1 MQKELTFM
9 SSYIDFYFDIISP
22 YSYIAHKKI
31 QKININQKVIFN
43 YKPILLGGLHNLA
56 GINAPA
62 FNKYKI
68 KNMQS
73 DCELVSK
80 KNDISFKWNLKF
92 PINSLSIMRG
102 YISVKDNQKDEYLDK
117 FFNAYWRDNV
127 DLSSEKEFSKLLKIL
142 AIDNEFFFDK
152 IKQQSTK
159 DELKE
164 LTNNAF
170 DKEVFGAPTFIVNNK
185 IFWGQDRLEYA
196 LEELSDG

>member
-1 MQKELTFM
+1 M
-9 SSYIDFYFDIISP
+9 SKNVNFYFDVISP

-31 QKININQKVIFN
+31 QKIKENQKVFFN

-68 KNMQS
+68 KNMQN

-80 KNDISFKWNLKF
+80 KNNIAFKWNLKF

-102 YISVKDNQKDEYLDK
+102 YISVNDNQKEEYLNI
-117 FFNAYWRDNV
+117 FFDAYWRDNL
-127 DLSSEKEFSKLLKIL
+127 DLSSEKEFSKLLETLK
-142 AIDNEFFFDK
+142 IDNEFFLDK

-159 DELKE
+159 DELKK
-164 LTNNAF
+164 LTNDAF
-170 DKEVFGAPTFIVNNK
+170 DKEVFGAPTFIVNKK
-185 IFWGQDRLEYA
+185 IFWGQDRLDYA
-196 LEELSDG
+196 IEELS

>member
-1 MQKELTFM
+1 M
-9 SSYIDFYFDIISP
+9 SNHIDFYFDVISP

-31 QKININQKVIFN
+31 QKIRENQKTIFI

-62 FNKYKI
+62 FNKFKI

-80 KNDISFKWNLKF
+80 KNDISFTWNSKF

-102 YISVKDNQKDEYLDK
+102 YLSIDDSQKEKYLDIC
-117 FFNAYWRDNV
+117 FNAYWRDNL
-127 DLSSEKEFSKLLKIL
+127 DLSSKQEFSKLLDTL
-142 AIDNEFFFDK
+142 EIDSNIFFDK
-152 IKQQSTK
+152 IKQQSIK
-159 DELKE
+159 DDLKK
-164 LTNNAF
+164 LTSDAF
-170 DKEVFGAPTFIVNNK
+170 EKEVFGAPTFIVNNK

-196 LEELSDG
+196 LEELN

>member
-1 MQKELTFM
+1 M
-9 SSYIDFYFDIISP
+9 SSYIDFYFDVISP

-31 QKININQKVIFN
+31 QKIKESQKVIFN

-62 FNKYKI
+62 FNKYKM

-80 KNDISFKWNLKF
+80 KNNISFMWNSKF

-102 YISVKDNQKDEYLDK
+102 YISLNETQKDDYLNT
-117 FFNAYWRDNV
+117 FFDAYWKGNLDI
-127 DLSSEKEFSKLLKIL
+127 SSEKEFSELLGSLKIDSK
-142 AIDNEFFFDK
+142 IFFEK
-152 IKQQSTK
+152 IKQQSIK
-159 DELKE
+159 DDLKK
-164 LTNNAF
+164 LTSDSF
-170 DKEVFGAPTFIVNNK
+170 EKEVFGAPTFIVNNK

-196 LEELSDG
+196 LEELN

>member
-1 MQKELTFM
+1 M
-9 SSYIDFYFDIISP
+9 SSHIDFYFDIISP

-31 QKININQKVIFN
+31 QKIKEQQKIIFN

-80 KNDISFKWNLKF
+80 KNNISFKWNLKF

-102 YISVKDNQKDEYLDK
+102 YLSVEDSQKEDYLNI
-117 FFNAYWRDNV
+117 FFNAYWRDNL
-127 DLSSEKEFSKLLKIL
+127 DLSSEKEFSKLLENLKIDSK
-142 AIDNEFFFDK
+142 IFFDK
-152 IKQQSTK
+152 ITQQSIK
-159 DELKE
+159 DTLKQ
-164 LTNNAF
+164 LTNDAF
-170 DKEVFGAPTFIVNNK
+170 EKEVFGAPTFIVNNK
-185 IFWGQDRLEYA
+185 IFWGQDRFEYA
-196 LEELSDG
+196 LEELN

>member
-1 MQKELTFM
+1 M
-9 SSYIDFYFDIISP
+9 SSYVDFYFDIISP

-31 QKININQKVIFN
+31 QKIKENKKVIFN

-56 GINAPA
+56 GISAPA
-62 FNKYKI
+62 FNKYKM
-68 KNMQS
+68 KNMQN

-80 KNDISFKWNLKF
+80 KNDISFIWNSKF

-102 YISVKDNQKDEYLDK
+102 YLSVNDNQKDKYLNV
-117 FFNAYWRDNV
+117 FFDAYWKDNLN
-127 DLSSEKEFSKLLKIL
+127 LSSEKEFLKLLENLEIDSKI
-142 AIDNEFFFDK
+142 FFEK

-164 LTNNAF
+164 LTSDAF
-170 DKEVFGAPTFIVNNK
+170 EKEVFGAPTFIVNNK

-196 LEELSDG
+196 LEELN

>member
-1 MQKELTFM
+1 M
-9 SSYIDFYFDIISP
+9 SNYVDFYFDVISP

-31 QKININQKVIFN
+31 QKIKENQKIIFN

-80 KNDISFKWNLKF
+80 KNNVSFNWNLKF

-102 YISVKDNQKDEYLDK
+102 YLAVNDDQKDEYLNI
-117 FFNAYWRDNV
+117 FFDAYWRDNI
-127 DLSSEKEFSKLLKIL
+127 DLSSEKEFLKLLERLKIDSK
-142 AIDNEFFFDK
+142 IFFDK
-152 IKQQSTK
+152 ITQQSIK
-159 DELKE
+159 NNLKKF
-164 LTNNAF
+164 TNDAF
-170 DKEVFGAPTFIVNNK
+170 EKEVFGAPTFIVNNK
-185 IFWGQDRLEYA
+185 IFWGQDRLEYV
-196 LEELSDG
+196 LEELN

>member
-1 MQKELTFM
+1 M

-31 QKININQKVIFN
+31 QKIKESQKVIFN

-62 FNKYKI
+62 FNKYKM

-80 KNDISFKWNLKF
+80 KNNISFMWNSKF

-102 YISVKDNQKDEYLDK
+102 YISLNETQKDDYLNTFFDAYWKDNL
-117 FFNAYWRDNV
+117 
-127 DLSSEKEFSKLLKIL
+127 DLSSEREFSELLGSLKIDSK
-142 AIDNEFFFDK
+142 IFFEK
-152 IKQQSTK
+152 IKQQSIK
-159 DELKE
+159 DDLKK
-164 LTNNAF
+164 LTSDAF
-170 DKEVFGAPTFIVNNK
+170 EKEVFGAPTFIVNNK

-196 LEELSDG
+196 LEELN

>member
-1 MQKELTFM
+1 M
-9 SSYIDFYFDIISP
+9 SNYVDFYFDVISP

-31 QKININQKVIFN
+31 QKIKKNQKVIFN
-43 YKPILLGGLHNLA
+43 YNPILLGGLHNLA
-56 GINAPA
+56 GISAPA

-102 YISVKDNQKDEYLDK
+102 YLFVEDSQKEEYLNI
-117 FFNAYWRDNV
+117 FFDAYWRDNS
-127 DLSSEKEFSKLLKIL
+127 DLSSEKEFSKLLDNLKIDSK
-142 AIDNEFFFDK
+142 IFFEK
-152 IKQQSTK
+152 ITQQSIK
-159 DELKE
+159 DTLKKF
-164 LTNNAF
+164 TNDAF
-170 DKEVFGAPTFIVNNK
+170 EKEVFGAPTFIVNNK

-196 LEELSDG
+196 LEELR

>member
-1 MQKELTFM
+1 M
-9 SSYIDFYFDIISP
+9 SSYIDFYFDVISP

-31 QKININQKVIFN
+31 QKIKESQKVIFN

-62 FNKYKI
+62 FNKYKM

-80 KNDISFKWNLKF
+80 KNNISFIWNSKF

-102 YISVKDNQKDEYLDK
+102 YMSVNKNQKDDYLNT
-117 FFNAYWRDNV
+117 FFDAYWKCNS
-127 DLSSEKEFSKLLKIL
+127 DLSSEKEFSELLGSLKI
-142 AIDNEFFFDK
+142 DSKNFFEK
-152 IKQQSTK
+152 IKQQSIK
-159 DELKE
+159 DNLKK
-164 LTNNAF
+164 LTSDAF
-170 DKEVFGAPTFIVNNK
+170 EKEVFGAPTFIVNNK

-196 LEELSDG
+196 LEELN

>member
-31 QKININQKVIFN
+31 QKIKENKKIIFN

-56 GINAPA
+56 GISAPA
-62 FNKYKI
+62 FNKYKM

-80 KNDISFKWNLKF
+80 KNNITFKWNFKF

-102 YISVKDNQKDEYLDK
+102 YLSINDNQKDEYLNV
-117 FFNAYWRDNV
+117 FFDAYWKDNI
-127 DLSSEKEFSKLLKIL
+127 DLPSEKEFTKLLEILKI
-142 AIDNEFFFDK
+142 DKDFFFDK

-159 DELKE
+159 NKLKE
-164 LTNNAF
+164 LTNEAF
-170 DKEVFGAPTFIVNNK
+170 DKEVFGAPTFIANNK

-196 LEELSDG
+196 VEELI